1 MRVMKTVG
9 LIGGM
14 SAESTAIYYRL
25 INDGVRARL
34 GGHHSAKL
42 ILWSVDFAQIE
53 AMQRAAAWDRAGA
66 ELAAAARKL
75 EVAGAEAILI
85 CANTMHKVADAVAAA
100 VRIPLLHIADAAG
113 AAIKQ
118 SRSTRPLLLATRY
131 TMEQPFWRDRVGERF
146 GLSVAIP
153 DGAGR
158 TTVHDIIFNE
168 LVQGR
173 VLDASKARVLEV
185 IARARKDGADGVI
198 FGCTEIGMLLS
209 QADMPEPV
217 FDTAVLHAHAAV
229 DFALG

>member
-1 MRVMKTVG
+1 MKTIG

-14 SAESTAIYYRL
+14 SVESTAIYYRL

-42 ILWSVDFAQIE
+42 ILWSVDFAEIE

-85 CANTMHKVADAVAAA
+85 CANTMHKVADAVATA
-100 VRIPLLHIADAAG
+100 VRVPLLHIADVTAV
-113 AAIKQ
+113 AI
-118 SRSTRPLLLATRY
+118 SRSTSKRPLLLATRY
-131 TMEQPFWRDRVGERF
+131 TMEQPFWRDRVRERF
-146 GLSVAIP
+146 GISVTIP
-153 DGAGR
+153 DDAGR
-158 TTVHDIIFNE
+158 TAVHDIIFNE
-168 LVQGR
+168 LVHGR
-173 VLDASKARVLEV
+173 VVEASKARALDV

-198 FGCTEIGMLLS
+198 FGCTEIGMLLG

-217 FDTAVLHAHAAV
+217 FDTAELHAKAAV